1 MNQSHELDPETRE
14 QQGKNSGS
22 KLKTGSCNG
31 DDNPGHLEKGPAGIA
46 GLHAEPCV
54 VFICLGGNLLYGD
67 AHEEE
72 IQDSDEAAQESTQNY
87 RVVKGDFLR
96 GESQKRST

>member
-72 IQDSDEAAQESTQNY
+72 IQDSDEAA
-87 RVVKGDFLR
+87 
-96 GESQKRST
+96 

>member
-1 MNQSHELDPETRE
+1 MATI
-14 QQGKNSGS
+14 
-22 KLKTGSCNG
+22 
-31 DDNPGHLEKGPAGIA
+31 NPGHLEKGPAGIA

-72 IQDSDEAAQESTQNY
+72 IQDSDEAAQESSQNY
-87 RVVKGDFLR
+87 RVVKGDFFR
-96 GESQKRST
+96 HACVKDQQKRST